1 LSLPK
6 QRLKVKDSNQADRV
20 FASLGQPASTGSE
33 PAMESLSPRI
43 FALGDIAWDLLLQP
57 EEPLVFGS
65 DVPGKAEFTPG
76 GSAANFAVW
85 AARLEAEVLLQ
96 GKIGDDSLG
105 KMMEEYLV
113 RKKVGLHLQIVTGTR
128 TTRIGV
134 VVSLLGERA
143 FVMDKPTSL
152 AFNLQDFDPT
162 CLDGRDLFFFTGYSL
177 FTSSSL
183 PFIQR
188 ILEEARVR
196 KVPIAFDPAS
206 FHLIEGYGPQELL
219 ERIGPVDFLLLNE
232 EEASKLTLT
241 DTKALLRNGRTV
253 VLKQGLRGS
262 TAFSALCEWHVPSP
276 PAPVL
281 DSTGAGDAFDA
292 AFLVEFLRS
301 GDIPFSLRKANRL
314 GAYVVSHYG
323 SQPEGDWAQILNAVD
338 N

>member
-1 LSLPK
+1 M
-6 QRLKVKDSNQADRV
+6 DRI
-20 FASLGQPASTGSE
+20 F
-33 PAMESLSPRI
+33 PRI
-43 FALGDIAWDLLLQP
+43 FALGDIAWDILLRP

-85 AARLEAEVLLQ
+85 AACLEAEVLLQ
-96 GKIGDDSLG
+96 GKIGDDRLG
-105 KMMEEYLV
+105 KMMEEHLA
-113 RKKVGLHLQIVTGTR
+113 RKKVGLHLQIVTGAGTA
-128 TTRIGV
+128 RIGA
-134 VVSLLGERA
+134 VVSLRGERA

-152 AFNLQDFDPT
+152 AFSLGDFEPT

-177 FTSSSL
+177 FTPSSL
-183 PFIQR
+183 LFIQR

-219 ERIGPVDFLLLNE
+219 ERICPVDFLLLNE
-232 EEASKLTLT
+232 DEARKLALA
-241 DTKALLRNGRTV
+241 DTKTLLRHSKIV

-262 TAFSALCEWHVPSP
+262 TVFSRLGEWHVPSQ

-292 AFLVEFLRS
+292 AFLVEFLRT
-301 GDIPFSLRKANRL
+301 GDIPSSLRKANRL

-323 SQPEGDWAQILNAVD
+323 GQPDGDWARALNVD
-338 N
+338 DT